1 MQITKEQFKKLES
14 IKPLYDRFKRLMI
27 SDMVSLALGSMFMY
41 SLFGSQMPQPYA
53 WFQDLSDWMFGD
65 EKTRDRAFF
74 GAYPTALAPLQLITP
89 PSFRL
94 SGPILNGFLNDDWE
108 KMGNYYA
115 WTMFPFGRLARDL
128 VGPGGLTDNPYYGI
142 DKLTGIPVVSAKR
155 LSVKEKEKEEKG
167 EESWTPPGM
176 RASSIFGAM

>member
-1 MQITKEQFKKLES
+1 MV
-14 IKPLYDRFKRLMI
+14 

-53 WFQDLSDWMFGD
+53 WFQDLSDWLFGN
-65 EKTRDRAFF
+65 EKDRDRAFF
-74 GAYPTALAPLQLITP
+74 GAYPTAVAPLQLITP
-89 PSFRL
+89 PAFRL
-94 SGPILNGFLNDDWE
+94 SGPILNGLINGDWE

-142 DKLTGIPVVSAKR
+142 DKLTGIPVVANKR
-155 LSVKEKEKEEKG
+155 MTSKREEEEEKG
-167 EESWTPPGM
+167 TEFWKPPGM
-176 RASSIFGAM
+176 QASEYFSGI